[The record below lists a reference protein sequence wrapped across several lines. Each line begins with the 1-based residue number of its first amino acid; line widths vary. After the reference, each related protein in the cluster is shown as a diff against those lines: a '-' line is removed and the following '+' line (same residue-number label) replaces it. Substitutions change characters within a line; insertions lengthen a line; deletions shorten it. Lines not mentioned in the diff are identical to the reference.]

1 LRTVSGRR
9 GISIVIPVKNGG
21 TGLERC
27 LASIAAQRGED
38 EVEVVIVDS
47 GSRDGSVEVA
57 RRSGA
62 TVHEIKPADFSHGAS
77 RNIGAGLS
85 RGEWLVFISQDA
97 FPVDDD
103 WLRRLIAPMR
113 EDSTVA
119 GVYGR
124 QLPHEGARPP
134 EIYFLGFLY
143 GAQARRQTARD
154 AGELSMDTT
163 LFSNVNAAIR
173 RSLWEKYPFV
183 EDIIMS
189 EDQDWSRRVL
199 LAGYAIVYE
208 PAAAV
213 RHSHNYTLVAALRR
227 FFDSGVSAERAYLAG
242 ERHSS
247 RVLRGAALRYGR
259 GELAWLWS
267 TGQRRWIPYA
277 TVYEG
282 VKLVGLTL
290 GRNYRRLP
298 GAVNRRL
305 SALPDFWLGH

>member
-1 LRTVSGRR
+1 V
-9 GISIVIPVKNGG
+9 ISIVIPVKNGG
-21 TGLERC
+21 AGLERC
-27 LASIAAQRGED
+27 LAAIAAQRVED
-38 EVEVVIVDS
+38 EVEVVVVDS

-57 RRSGA
+57 KRSGA
-62 TVHEIKPADFSHGAS
+62 TVREIEPAEFSHGSS

-103 WLRRLIAPMR
+103 WLRRLIAPLR
-113 EDSTVA
+113 DDSTVA

-143 GAQARRQTARD
+143 GAQARRQAARD
-154 AGELSMDTT
+154 TGELSMDTT

-173 RSLWEKYPFV
+173 RSLWEEYPFV

-199 LAGYAIVYE
+199 LAGYQIVYE

-247 RVLRGAALRYGR
+247 RVLREAALRYGR
-259 GELAWLWS
+259 GELAWLWN

-282 VKLVGLTL
+282 VKLIGLTL

-298 GAVNRRL
+298 RAVNRRL
-305 SALPDFWLGH
+305 SALPDFWIGH